1 MTRLALEEGVGRCP
15 GSSLARATRGPV
27 HQEMCGGIEG
37 CAVVAKV
44 IGGRGSSHQDV
55 LQEAREVELAIARM
69 HNVVSC
75 DLGKG
80 QTRSHPSNEP
90 P

>member
-1 MTRLALEEGVGRCP
+1 M
-15 GSSLARATRGPV
+15 
-27 HQEMCGGIEG
+27 
-37 CAVVAKV
+37 AKV
-44 IGGRGSSHQDV
+44 IGDRGSGHQDV
-55 LQEAREVELAIARM
+55 LQETREVELAITRM

-75 DLGKG
+75 DVGEG